1 MRLNDETVV
10 STSYVA
16 QVDAGC
22 NLYLFVCN
30 GNGSMRYPSRTRV
43 YTLKIWQDVNGD
55 GAIGDDELVRDF
67 TPCRK
72 GGRAGLYDAVSNQIF
87 YPNKPLSD
95 ACVGPTVDAAA
106 QPPAHL
112 VEYVET
118 DGTQWLDMGVIGQSG
133 VSTEFEMAWLDV
145 GGDVGLLGSRKDGGN
160 TRFYPWHNAN
170 KSQSFGYHG
179 FHYIHATNPAW
190 DGGWWDTTGVSVVPN
205 KTYHVRTDFGDDHT
219 RIVVDGV
226 TKVDRTGN
234 FALDT
239 ARSMYL
245 FAENVNGRVENKS
258 RVRLYNLKIWQDG
271 KPVRNFVPVRLG
283 DEHGTVALWNKVSG
297 KPFFLKD
304 DATYT
309 VVGPVVGKFPRGLM
323 LIFK

>member
-1 MRLNDETVV
+1 M
-10 STSYVA
+10 VA
-16 QVDAGC
+16 FPCEKRGW
-22 NLYLFVCN
+22 FVCVQIV
-30 GNGSMRYPSRTRV
+30 SV
-43 YTLKIWQDVNGD
+43 
-55 GAIGDDELVRDF
+55 VRDGGLIGAKGLN
-67 TPCRK
+67 PIRGNVDEDDRK
-72 GGRAGLYDAVSNQIF
+72 DWMEVAL
-87 YPNKPLSD
+87 
-95 ACVGPTVDAAA
+95 
-106 QPPAHL
+106 L
-112 VEYVET
+112 VESSKPDRYLT
-118 DGTQWLDMGVIGQSG
+118 YLDSPGDTYLDTGVIGQSG

-190 DGGWWDTTGVSVVPN
+190 DGGWWNTTGVSVVPN

-239 ARSMYL
+239 ERPMYL
-245 FAENVNGRVENKS
+245 FAENVNGRVEDKA

-283 DEHGTVALWNKVSG
+283 DEHGTVALWDKVSG